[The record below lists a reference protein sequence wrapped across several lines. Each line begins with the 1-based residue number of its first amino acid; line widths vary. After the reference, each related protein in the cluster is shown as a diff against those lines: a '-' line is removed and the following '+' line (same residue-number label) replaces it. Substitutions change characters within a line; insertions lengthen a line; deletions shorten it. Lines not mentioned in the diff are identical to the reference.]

1 MYCNK
6 DNVNILTA
14 LLVKHRVRNVVVC
27 PGSRNSPL
35 VHNFVEC
42 PELRCYPVTDER
54 SAGFYALGMCQAL
67 NEPVAVCVTS
77 GTALLNV
84 APAVAEA
91 YYQHQPIIVIS
102 ADRPTQWID
111 QLDGQTL
118 PQTDILNNFVRKKIN
133 INEPHNDEERWYCN
147 RLINEALISS
157 IADGYG
163 PIHINV
169 PITEP
174 LFVYNVDVLPDERTI
189 TMFSPKS
196 TQIDDSVIRRFEEAE
211 RPMIVIGQMK
221 KHPLTSP
228 SIQTV
233 NEHYDMTNA
242 LSPGTAEGLDMLG
255 YVVLQERL
263 SGDGRTAKYLDES
276 VTLVEDSQSY
286 LPDFILYIGDTLVS
300 KRTRRF
306 LRKATN
312 AECWEINP
320 EGRPH
325 DVFMNLTGIIRAYPD
340 EVLKQIRRHGNHT
353 FHDLW
358 EDVKRRVHN
367 CHSTFVPAYSQLLAV
382 KRLEEITSKEDPSSV
397 MHYANSGAV
406 RCGNIYSRHY
416 IYCNRGV
423 NGIEGSLSTAA
434 GFSLVTENNVY
445 CIIGDLSFFYD
456 QNALWNKNLKR
467 NLRIL
472 LINNGGGGIFRH
484 LDGLSNSPASEDY
497 VMGRHITTAEGICK
511 ENNITYF
518 KATNET
524 DLDEFL
530 LKLSCEEYSRPILLE
545 VFTDGETDAKV
556 YNQYY
561 NFLRYGMEIN
571 A

>member
-6 DNVNILTA
+6 DNVNILTT
-14 LLVKHRVRNVVVC
+14 LLVKHGVRNVVVC

-91 YYQHQPIIVIS
+91 FYQHQPIIVIS

-118 PQTDILNNFVRKKIN
+118 HQTDVLNSFVKKKIN
-133 INEPHNDEERWYCN
+133 INEPHNEEERWYCN
-147 RLINEALISS
+147 RLINEALVSS
-157 IADGYG
+157 MADGCG

-174 LFVYNVDVLPDERTI
+174 LFVYDVETLPDERVI

-196 TQIDDSVIRRFEEAE
+196 TEIDDTVIRQFEKAE

-221 KHPLTSP
+221 KYSLTP
-228 SIQTV
+228 SSTRTA
-233 NEHYDMTNA
+233 NGRYDLTNA

-276 VTLVEDSQSY
+276 VALVKDIQSY

-300 KRTRRF
+300 KQTRHF
-306 LRKATN
+306 LRKAKN

-320 EGRPH
+320 EGRVH
-325 DVFMNLTGIIRAYPD
+325 DVFMNLTGIICAYPD
-340 EVLKQIRRHGNHT
+340 EVLKQIRRHEDRT

-358 EDVKRRVHN
+358 GNIKRRVHN
-367 CHSTFVPAYSQLLAV
+367 YQSTFVPAYSQLLAV
-382 KRLEEITSKEDPSSV
+382 KRLEEITSQRDSSSI

-406 RCGNIYSRHY
+406 RCGNIYSWHY

-445 CIIGDLSFFYD
+445 CVIGDLSFFYD

-467 NLRIL
+467 NFRIL
-472 LINNGGGGIFRH
+472 LINNSGGGIFRH
-484 LDGLSNSPASEDY
+484 LEGLSKSQASEDY
-497 VMGRHITTAEGICK
+497 IMGRHRTTAEGICQ
-511 ENNITYF
+511 ENNIIYL
-518 KATNET
+518 KADNEE
-524 DLDEFL
+524 DLDKSL
-530 LKLSCEEYSRPILLE
+530 LQLTCEEYSRPILLE

-561 NFLRYGMEIN
+561 RGLL
-571 A
+571 